1 MEDNNY
7 TTTTTYLEVKTVA
20 SMILRKLY
28 DLSLGNQIIPQR
40 LYLLFEELNNE
51 SPHYIQDSLFDSG
64 LGYAVD
70 RKWIEYGETDNEVLL
85 TVDGRIEVL
94 THRVLGMCR
103 ELTW

>member
-1 MEDNNY
+1 L
-7 TTTTTYLEVKTVA
+7 YLADEVETIIG
-20 SMILRKLY
+20 MILRRLY
-28 DLSLGNQIIPQR
+28 DLSLGNQSIPQR
-40 LYLLFEELNNE
+40 LDLLFEELNNE
-51 SPHYIQDSLFDSG
+51 APHYIQDSLFDSS

-70 RKWIEYGETDNEVLL
+70 RKWIRYGETDNEVLL